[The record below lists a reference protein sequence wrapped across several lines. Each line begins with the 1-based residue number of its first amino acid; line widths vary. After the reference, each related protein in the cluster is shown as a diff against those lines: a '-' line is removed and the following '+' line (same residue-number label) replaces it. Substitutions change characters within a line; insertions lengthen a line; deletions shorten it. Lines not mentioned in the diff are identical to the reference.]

1 MFSEENI
8 LSLFSYK
15 FKSLFS
21 LLFKESFLKLPYVA
35 VFISTS
41 ALTNYPKHNGFR

>member
-15 FKSLFS
+15 FESLFT
-21 LLFKESFLKLPYVA
+21 LLLKESFLKLPYVA

-41 ALTNYPKHNGFR
+41 NKLSQT